1 MERPDSALAVLD
13 TMDRTLLKN
22 EHLRA
27 HHALLHAMALDK
39 NYIDVTDDSL
49 SNVALKYYQNH
60 GDKRNLVRS
69 LYYKGLA
76 YYYNE
81 QYDKS
86 ISELSKAEP
95 IAVVCDSLYLGFI
108 QMLKANIYDLN
119 YNDLDELECIKSALR
134 IYAAINA
141 VDYIDDNNK
150 LLLDQKLHELN
161 STTFVSEENKIMIEN
176 FRKAISNDDNDLF
189 FDTME
194 YFKVHNVDSLQNF
207 NTNSYSK

>member
-1 MERPDSALAVLD
+1 MENVKKCITPDESRKYGLWEIKDENTAFRRCKCCDIVFERGITKNILNQIKKQYEATVL
-13 TMDRTLLKN
+13 LESFLSI
-22 EHLRA
+22 
-27 HHALLHAMALDK
+27 
-39 NYIDVTDDSL
+39 YPSDVNL
-49 SNVALKYYQNH
+49 IGYLNV
-60 GDKRNLVRS
+60 
-69 LYYKGLA
+69 
-76 YYYNE
+76 
-81 QYDKS
+81 
-86 ISELSKAEP
+86 I
-95 IAVVCDSLYLGFI
+95 
-108 QMLKANIYDLN
+108 
-119 YNDLDELECIKSALR
+119 LED
-134 IYAAINA
+134 A